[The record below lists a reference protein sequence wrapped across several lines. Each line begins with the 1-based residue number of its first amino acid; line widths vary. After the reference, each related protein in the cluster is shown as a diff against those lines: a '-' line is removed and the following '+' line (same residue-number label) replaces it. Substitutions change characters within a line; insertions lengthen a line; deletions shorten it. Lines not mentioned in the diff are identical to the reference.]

1 LNCVV
6 AQRVVEVVERPAHA
20 AVGGAVESTAGLY
33 GKLQGIAGRSLQEIA
48 GLEVPLLDGPPAS
61 EAAE

>member
-1 LNCVV
+1 
-6 AQRVVEVVERPAHA
+6 
-20 AVGGAVESTAGLY
+20 VGGAVESTAGLY

-48 GLEVPLLDGPPAS
+48 GLEVPLLDGPATS